1 MTLAERL
8 QADLT
13 SAIRGRDALRRDTLR
28 MAVSAMTYA
37 VKAARRPLSDDE
49 VVAVLVHEVKTRHES
64 VEAFEGGGR
73 PELAAKERAEIGIL
87 EAYLPQPLSAEELR
101 RMVDRAIE
109 DAGATTPRDMG
120 KVMAILVPQ
129 TRGRADGKA
138 VAGLVTAAL
147 AAAGSPKAGS

>member
-13 SAIRGRDALRRDTLR
+13 TAIRGRDALRRDTLR

-87 EAYLPQPLSAEELR
+87 EAYLPQPLSADELR
-101 RMVDRAIE
+101 GMVDRAIDE
-109 DAGATTPRDMG
+109 AGATTPRDMG